1 MSTEADIFAP
11 RFDWFVF
18 KHSLKQKNQNNT
30 FGKKKSQTNKPR
42 SGNSDLKKKK
52 NQSIFM
58 SFFIFHS
65 HSTNQIAPFLLIGC
79 HTE

>member
-30 FGKKKSQTNKPR
+30 FGKKKSQTDKPR

-52 NQSIFM
+52 KSKYIYVIFHLSFTFHKSDCSIFVNWV
-58 SFFIFHS
+58 S
-65 HSTNQIAPFLLIGC
+65 H
-79 HTE
+79 